1 MIAIDTST
9 EEELKIGISKEQI
22 VLPEIINLETALDN
36 INILSNAYRIYT
48 EQDANEET
56 LISNF
61 KSKYLVKKY
70 EEMFKNSNL

>member
-1 MIAIDTST
+1 MIVIDTST

-36 INILSNAYRIYT
+36 INILSNSYRIYT